1 MKRNKEAR
9 RIGREI
15 EPYIYLVPTIVLFIF
30 ILAIPIFNLIRYSL
44 GDSNI
49 IQGYKGWN
57 QFKNF
62 KYLTSPK
69 FFRSV
74 KVTLIYDLCLLWRF
88 RCCVFWNHY
97 GAGAG

>member
-57 QFKNF
+57 
-62 KYLTSPK
+62 
-69 FFRSV
+69 
-74 KVTLIYDLCLLWRF
+74 
-88 RCCVFWNHY
+88 
-97 GAGAG
+97 